1 MRFSTFI
8 TAAAAGSLLLASGP
22 FSLRAQ
28 DAEAD
33 DPSMP
38 TKEPALLAVLPE
50 ICRTPDGMAMDADG
64 NIILT
69 CPNYGDKTH
78 PAVLMKIDKENNVR
92 LWMKVP
98 VHPDTKTACP
108 MGIEFG
114 PGGELFIVDNQGWAE
129 SNGKGRILRV
139 EFRDGFPV
147 KVTVVAYGMT
157 HPNGVR
163 VRDGHV
169 YVTQSLMA
177 EDDDGLLVSGV
188 YRFKVD
194 DSGIKIGNTLDD
206 PNLLTTIKTL
216 NPDVQ
221 YGADGLVFDSKG
233 NLFVANFGDATLHK
247 IVLDEAG
254 NVASNE
260 IFNEPVEHMKSIDG
274 ICIDADDNIYAA
286 DFSNNAV
293 CVISPDAKVRVLAK
307 SPDCDGSQGGLD
319 QPGEP
324 IVRGNEL
331 IVSNFDMV
339 TGPDKLNSGHDSP
352 QTLSVIPLD
361 AEPAETAGE
370 DAPPAEEEPAADA
383 APEPKEEGDGEKVP
397 EPDTEPQP

>member
-1 MRFSTFI
+1 M
-8 TAAAAGSLLLASGP
+8 
-22 FSLRAQ
+22 
-28 DAEAD
+28 
-33 DPSMP
+33 
-38 TKEPALLAVLPE
+38 
-50 ICRTPDGMAMDADG
+50 
-64 NIILT
+64 
-69 CPNYGDKTH
+69 
-78 PAVLMKIDKENNVR
+78 
-92 LWMKVP
+92 
-98 VHPDTKTACP
+98 
-108 MGIEFG
+108 
-114 PGGELFIVDNQGWAE
+114 
-129 SNGKGRILRV
+129 
-139 EFRDGFPV
+139 
-147 KVTVVAYGMT
+147 
-157 HPNGVR
+157 
-163 VRDGHV
+163 
-169 YVTQSLMA
+169 
-177 EDDDGLLVSGV
+177 
-188 YRFKVD
+188 
-194 DSGIKIGNTLDD
+194 
-206 PNLLTTIKTL
+206 
-216 NPDVQ
+216 
-221 YGADGLVFDSKG
+221 
-233 NLFVANFGDATLHK
+233 
-247 IVLDEAG
+247 LDEAG

-274 ICIDADDNIYAA
+274 IAIDADDNIYAA